1 MKLRLLLAFLTA
13 SVIWILSVST
23 TRNPSNPPTPA
34 TNAPGEKTCSQQVG
48 CHTGGNFTGTIDITG
63 INGAIVPG
71 TTYDITVKLSSSC
84 SRAGFMMT
92 ALDRA
97 NAKAGTFVAGTGS
110 NVTTNNANQRQ
121 YVRQSAARTLSGGS
135 TTWTYKWTAPTSLT
149 SGDSVSFYTAVLA
162 ANGNGGTSGDN
173 ALAITK
179 TFKFDAST
187 SVGLN
192 GQTTS
197 FELYPNPAK
206 SSVNV
211 VLGGASQ
218 GTLSLYDLQ
227 GKLVKHQLV
236 RNNEQVDVSALQPG
250 VYTATLRTGKE
261 AKTLK
266 VVIQ

>member
-1 MKLRLLLAFLTA
+1 MKLRLLLAALTGVA
-13 SVIWILSVST
+13 IWILSVST

-48 CHTGGNFTGTIDITG
+48 CHTGGNFTGNIDITG
-63 INGAIVPG
+63 INGPIVPG

-92 ALDRA
+92 ALDGA
-97 NAKAGTFVAGTGS
+97 NAKAGTFVAGSGS
-110 NVTTNNANQRQ
+110 NVTTNNANKRQ
-121 YVRQSAARTLSGGS
+121 YIRQSSVKTLSSGS
-135 TTWTYKWTAPTSLT
+135 TSWTYKWTAPTSLT

-179 TFKFDAST
+179 TFKFDTST
-187 SVGLN
+187 SVDGN
-192 GQTTS
+192 GANVS
-197 FELYPNPAK
+197 FEIYPNPA
-206 SSVNV
+206 SSTLNI
-211 VLGGASQ
+211 LLAGGTQ

-236 RNNEQVDVSALQPG
+236 RNNERVDVSQLQAG
-250 VYTATLRTGKE
+250 VYNATLRTGQ
-261 AKTLK
+261 ASKTIKL
-266 VVIQ
+266 VIQ